1 MAIISISVGE
11 LFERAKE
18 FNVLPELI
26 KNLYTD
32 KNDIVTE
39 IDLGRFI
46 PDLKMKV
53 SFDSFEE
60 GRAVFKI
67 QSPSILKLPSML
79 IKRNIYEDIVL
90 VEKGKLIIDLN
101 RAIEKKTDKVKIK
114 DIDFINE
121 MFRIRI

>member
-1 MAIISISVGE
+1 MAIINISVVE

-18 FNVLPELI
+18 FKVLPEFI
-26 KNLYTD
+26 KNLYAD

-46 PDLKMKV
+46 PDLKTKV

-60 GRAVFKI
+60 GKVVFKI
-67 QSPSILKLPSML
+67 QSPSILKLPSKF
-79 IKRNIYEDIVL
+79 IKKNLYENIII

-114 DIDFINE
+114 DIDFLNE
-121 MFRIRI
+121 MFTIKI